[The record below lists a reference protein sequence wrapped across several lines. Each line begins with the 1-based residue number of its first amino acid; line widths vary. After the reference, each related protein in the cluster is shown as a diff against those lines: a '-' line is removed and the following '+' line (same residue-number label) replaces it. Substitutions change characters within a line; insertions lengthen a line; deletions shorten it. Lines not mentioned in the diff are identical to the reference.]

1 MRSFSCENR
10 RDEKKEEK
18 LKFGGKIRD
27 PRIIPVSVLGGQFFS
42 VELVQ
47 DNNSAIKRKGS
58 ETFFRSAFVR
68 TEE

>member
-1 MRSFSCENR
+1 M
-10 RDEKKEEK
+10 
-18 LKFGGKIRD
+18 KFGGKIRD

>member
-1 MRSFSCENR
+1 M
-10 RDEKKEEK
+10 
-18 LKFGGKIRD
+18 KFGGKIRD

-58 ETFFRSAFVR
+58 ETFFRNAFVR